1 MKTKTKKVFV
11 FILEGYSDK
20 TALEG
25 ILKRI
30 YTNRF
35 IYSVVTYGDI
45 TSNIDIDI
53 EDLEELIYKTVKQQT
68 GVNKIKMSDII
79 NIIQICDT
87 DGVYIPDS
95 NIVCGENKN
104 FIYTVSNIITSNIKD
119 AKKRNKH
126 KREAITYLL
135 HKDKIK
141 NIPYQLFYMSCNLD
155 HVLYNEQNL
164 NETLKVDYA
173 DNFFKKF
180 QNRPMDFIPFIKENA
195 FNVPENY
202 TDSWNYIAEELHS
215 LERHNNLFICFNS
228 HPPFAQ

>member
-1 MKTKTKKVFV
+1 
-11 FILEGYSDK
+11 
-20 TALEG
+20 
-25 ILKRI
+25 
-30 YTNRF
+30 
-35 IYSVVTYGDI
+35 
-45 TSNIDIDI
+45 
-53 EDLEELIYKTVKQQT
+53 
-68 GVNKIKMSDII
+68 MSDII

-95 NIVCGENKN
+95 NIVYGENKN
-104 FIYTVSNIITSNIKD
+104 FIYTASNIITSNIID

-141 NIPYQLFYMSCNLD
+141 SIPYQLFYMSCNLD

-180 QNRPMDFIPFIKENA
+180 QNCPMDFIPFINENA

-202 TDSWNYIAEELHS
+202 TDSWNYIAEDLHS